1 MVKESRSRILLSKLI
16 SSVKFSYIPSQRS
29 LRDPFQRGNA
39 NTIAQSLRTKCLDKS
54 VLCFMKFTF
63 QIILSLWCLQ
73 WPNSVI
79 KTFKQTCF
87 LVSASLGICFD
98 TKIVYQI
105 VLIPKIK
112 LTLPRS
118 YIFAAV
124 SLRTY
129 CP

>member
-16 SSVKFSYIPSQRS
+16 SSVKFSYIPSQRR

-39 NTIAQSLRTKCLDKS
+39 STTAVSEDKVFDKS

-63 QIILSLWCLQ
+63 QIIFSLWCLQ

-87 LVSASLGICFD
+87 LVLASLGIYFD
-98 TKIVYQI
+98 TKIVHQI